1 MIKEMVLFTHPVTS
15 LWDVN
20 PKFSKSYAEFMLER
34 LTALEIAT
42 KKDDPY
48 ADLAL
53 LNIEQAL
60 YQLESVA
67 KEGLSQ
73 ESDRAGEASWLDL
86 QGRCLCP
93 DRHTPAMGWLMLR
106 VFGTVDQALV
116 QNMIAFRTASVTR
129 AVYEKRKSQLVKAL
143 HAMMNVFHRFRFHTS
158 GLNRETMAQ
167 TAPSPKR
174 DKVIKRLGVLPLE
187 IMDSIERA
195 DHAPYITRRN

>member
-1 MIKEMVLFTHPVTS
+1 MMKEMVLFTHTVTR
-15 LWDVN
+15 LWDVK

-60 YQLESVA
+60 YKLESVA
-67 KEGLSQ
+67 KEGLAE

-86 QGRCLCP
+86 QGRCLSP

-106 VFGTVDQALV
+106 VFGTVDQALI
-116 QNMIAFRTASVTR
+116 QNMIAFRTANVTR
-129 AVYEKRKSQLVKAL
+129 PAYEKRKSQLVKAL
-143 HAMMNVFHRFRFHTS
+143 HTMMNAFHRYKFYNS
-158 GLNRETMAQ
+158 GLNRDTLTQ
-167 TAPSPKR
+167 STPNPKR

-195 DHAPYITRRN
+195 DHAPYITRRH